1 VKDGGNNH
9 MKKIIAIISATFKE
23 NKLWLTVNESLK
35 GLQPAEQILV
45 DSEHYSFIYL
55 MEDLADYTYITL
67 QEDLWPALKTALDQK
82 ISIWATFKEEQI
94 ELTNLID
101 ELEYIISNIK
111 GNSNYGK
118 EMVTRVEKL
127 FLA

>member
-1 VKDGGNNH
+1 
-9 MKKIIAIISATFKE
+9 MKKIISIISATIRE

-35 GLQPAEQILV
+35 GLLPAEQILV

-55 MEDLADYTYITL
+55 MEDQEDYTYITFP
-67 QEDLWPALKTALDQK
+67 EDLWPYLKNALEQK
-82 ISIWATFKEEQI
+82 MTVWAAFNEDQI
-94 ELTNLID
+94 ELTNFLE

-118 EMVTRVEKL
+118 EMVTKVEQL